1 MPVPEALRSFWNAF
15 ARAQGRVDESRFY
28 EAFAFGDSPALA
40 DELAALVLQGTKRA
54 TAGALWAY
62 QAEAKPLPRPGD
74 LSIVT
79 SGAGAPLCVIETLAV
94 EMLPFD
100 QVSADFA
107 ATEGEGDGSLAFWRD
122 AHTAFFSREC
132 AQAGRVFQPDMAVVC
147 ERFRMLYPPIGR

>member
-1 MPVPEALRSFWNAF
+1 MPVPEAQRPFWNAF
-15 ARAQGRVDESRFY
+15 ARAQGGVDEARFY

-62 QAEAKPLPRPGD
+62 EVEAKLLPRPGE

-79 SGAGAPLCVIETLAV
+79 SGAGVPLCVIETLAV
-94 EMLPFD
+94 EVLPFD
-100 QVSADFA
+100 QVDADFA
-107 ATEGEGDGSLAFWRD
+107 ATEGEGDGSLAFWRQ

-132 AQAGRVFQPDMAVVC
+132 AQAGRVFQPDMPVVC
-147 ERFRMLYPPIGR
+147 ERFRLVYAPPGG